1 MKTKKRKNRKK
12 KNSKKTTKKLL
23 LVLVPMKELKILKK
37 NPAVNTTP
45 PTTDLTTLL
54 KVMTKKKDLKKPQ
67 LEDQDTLHL
76 DHQVPVN
83 KKVPTV
89 PFPTTVTLIGTS
101 IPPHGL
107 NTRETSWT
115 SSLD

>member
-1 MKTKKRKNRKK
+1 MKTKKKKNRKK

-23 LVLVPMKELKILKK
+23 LVPVQLKKILKK
-37 NPAVNTTP
+37 NPVENTTL

-54 KVMTKKKDLKKPQ
+54 QVIMKKKKDLKKPQ

-76 DHQVPVN
+76 DLQAPVN

-89 PFPTTVTLIGTS
+89 PFPTTVTSTGTL

-107 NTRETSWT
+107 NTRRTSWI